1 MAVGLS
7 KLPKPTSPRTVGG
20 PGFLISWSSLTQRWF
35 SPQAFDLAGIT
46 NTLEDNA
53 DAREVNNLEKME
65 WLSIFGLPND
75 YMATER

>member
-46 NTLEDNA
+46 NTVGAPFLAFFLRRVGVGNA
-53 DAREVNNLEKME
+53 GA
-65 WLSIFGLPND
+65 
-75 YMATER
+75 ERG